1 MIVYVVVLKV
11 MVVYLYTYY
20 KSIIGGN
27 ALLDVV
33 TVPPTLNCNLILW
46 RRHIS
51 KRRAILA

>member
-11 MVVYLYTYY
+11 MAVYLYTYY

-33 TVPPTLNCNLILW
+33 TVSPTLNCNLILW

-51 KRRAILA
+51 KRRAILT